1 MDEHQFTVLTRSSS
15 NRPSRRAVLRGLA
28 AAGCGLGA
36 MRLAEDVAAK
46 SKKKR
51 KKRKPPRTCQ
61 AGEQIGATVV
71 PGSGA
76 AVTTRVLEQG
86 QRYRLR
92 ASGFWSSNATH
103 GQDAFAD
110 FPFADP
116 NDPVTTHEGVR
127 LGLSVDGG
135 SPSQWGNYN
144 KFHVYEREVTGQGAT
159 LQLRCNDDVHADNS
173 GAVLVEIL
181 CA

>member
-1 MDEHQFTVLTRSSS
+1 
-15 NRPSRRAVLRGLA
+15 
-28 AAGCGLGA
+28 

-51 KKRKPPRTCQ
+51 KKRKRQTCR
-61 AGEQIGATVV
+61 AGQQIGATSV

-76 AVTTRVLEQG
+76 VVTTRVLEQG
-86 QRYRLR
+86 RRYRLR
-92 ASGFWSSNATH
+92 ASGFWGSNATH

-135 SPSQWGNYN
+135 SPGQWGNYN
-144 KFHVYEREVTGQGAT
+144 KFHVYEREVTGQGAA
-159 LQLRCNDDVHADNS
+159 LSLKCNDVFHTDNS